1 MRRVQNSAARGIS
14 EPGQVGSVKVMA
26 DDTREHRPRRS
37 EPWVGTGAGAIIGV
51 TIGIL
56 MDNLPIGIA
65 IGIAIGSAIGAA
77 SGRFNT
83 RR

>member
-1 MRRVQNSAARGIS
+1 MRRVQNSAARGILG
-14 EPGQVGSVKVMA
+14 PGRVCSVKVMA
-26 DDTREHRPRRS
+26 DDTREHRSRRT
-37 EPWVGTGAGAIIGV
+37 EPWAGMGSGVIIGV

-65 IGIAIGSAIGAA
+65 IGIALGSAMGAA
-77 SGRFNT
+77 SGRFSS